1 MLCFEHSF
9 LLPPS
14 KARHYQI
21 STANEGE
28 KPKHEEHNVN
38 QPSYTEVCT
47 MELMETPI
55 CSALISKLV
64 PISVYGS
71 SPQLYNL
78 QAIIRVDVKRLPP
91 RDGMEMAPQGEGAKK
106 TQSLPRAPS
115 LSSSSLWF
123 GAEEHPS
130 PVTVFRRCHFALDRL
145 RRNGLLRVRSL
156 RSSY

>member
-1 MLCFEHSF
+1 MSKMWIHQREKGDLIIITGDKVFPIVNVYAQHWQSSHSLSKWLIMLCFEHSF

-28 KPKHEEHNVN
+28 KPKHEVHNVN

-47 MELMETPI
+47 MELMETHI

-71 SPQLYNL
+71 PPQLYNL
-78 QAIIRVDVKRLPP
+78 QAIICVDVERLPP

-106 TQSLPRAPS
+106 SLV
-115 LSSSSLWF
+115 W
-123 GAEEHPS
+123 
-130 PVTVFRRCHFALDRL
+130 
-145 RRNGLLRVRSL
+145 
-156 RSSY
+156 